1 MSLIQSL
8 TAQTYP
14 KKKIINGDTV
24 IVMTENQANSIN
36 VLFRNLKADN
46 KQQRATTDSLK
57 SIVKVFDQDRINY
70 VRSLEK
76 AQNAYVL
83 SEEENKM
90 LRETQRS
97 LKIGRFAQDISI
109 ISFMF
114 TIVMLVKITSNR

>member
-109 ISFMF
+109 ITFMF

>member
-1 MSLIQSL
+1 
-8 TAQTYP
+8 
-14 KKKIINGDTV
+14 
-24 IVMTENQANSIN
+24 MTENQANSIN

-109 ISFMF
+109 ITFMF

>member
-1 MSLIQSL
+1 LSLIQSL

>member
-1 MSLIQSL
+1 LSLIQSL

-57 SIVKVFDQDRINY
+57 SIVKVFDQDRTNY

-97 LKIGRFAQDISI
+97 IKIGRFAQDISI
-109 ISFMF
+109 ITFMF